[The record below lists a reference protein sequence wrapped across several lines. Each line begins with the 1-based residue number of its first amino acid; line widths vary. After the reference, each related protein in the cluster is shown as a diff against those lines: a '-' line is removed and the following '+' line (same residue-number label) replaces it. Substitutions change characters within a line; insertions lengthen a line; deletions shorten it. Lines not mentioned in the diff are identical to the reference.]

1 MFIDLMED
9 YWIKNILG
17 NDEYTKPLEVI
28 TENVLRLPK
37 GILKNQIIIKGQE
50 YPLKKA
56 TYKEKDVRADV
67 YAFLGEDTILNLEAY
82 KTFDKEKLR
91 KSNVY
96 LCRGYSSQLKKSM
109 PYRKMKKFIQI
120 NLVDH
125 VSKGV
130 LQEKLVQRYFLEEQ
144 GYPLTDDIQIYYIRL
159 DLLDK
164 LNYNVGISDEEF
176 LDILRYLKTTSK
188 NERQILRERWVTIMT
203 MDEYMNAL
211 LSDEVM
217 NEERGMF
224 KKAREYGREEGIS
237 QGINI
242 GESRG
247 IDFVAKNLLKDGK
260 KISYISKVTGLT
272 EEEIRKLQEKLR
284 YNQDSRKKVENEKRI
299 FK

>member
-1 MFIDLMED
+1 MYIDLMED

-17 NDEYTKPLEVI
+17 NGEYTRPLEII

-37 GILKNQIIIKGQE
+37 GILEKQIEIKSHE
-50 YPLKKA
+50 YPIKNA
-56 TYKEKDVRADV
+56 TYKEKNIRADV
-67 YAFLGEDTILNLEAY
+67 FAFLGKDVILNLEAY
-82 KTFDKEKLR
+82 KTFNEENLR

-125 VSKGV
+125 VKRGV
-130 LQEKLVQRYFLEEQ
+130 LQDKLVQRYFLEEQ

-164 LNYNVGISDEEF
+164 LNYNEGISDEEF
-176 LDILRYLKTTSK
+176 LDILRYLKAK
-188 NERQILRERWVTIMT
+188 GEDERQKLKEKWRAIMT

-217 NEERGMF
+217 NEERSMF
-224 KKAREYGREEGIS
+224 KKARDYGREEGIDIGKTE
-237 QGINI
+237 GINA
-242 GESRG
+242 EKRS
-247 IDFVAKNLLKDGK
+247 VAQRLLKTTDNLDYIAM
-260 KISYISKVTGLT
+260 ISELSKD
-272 EEEIRKLQEKLR
+272 EIKKLQ
-284 YNQDSRKKVENEKRI
+284 NN
-299 FK
+299 

>member
-224 KKAREYGREEGIS
+224 KKAREYGREEGMN

-247 IDFVAKNLLKDGK
+247 MDMEKKSVAKRLLKETDNLEF
-260 KISYISKVTGLT
+260 ISRISGLD
-272 EEEIRKLQEKLR
+272 EEEIRKLQEKLV
-284 YNQDSRKKVENEKRI
+284 S
-299 FK
+299 

>member
-1 MFIDLMED
+1 MCIDLMED
-9 YWIKNILG
+9 FWIKNILG

-28 TENVLRLPK
+28 TEHVLRLPK
-37 GILKNQIIIKGQE
+37 GILKNQIVIKGQE
-50 YPLKKA
+50 YPFKKA
-56 TYKEKDVRADV
+56 TYKEKDVRADI
-67 YAFLGEDTILNLEAY
+67 YAFLGEDIILNLEAY

-109 PYRKMKKFIQI
+109 PYRKMKKFVQI

-125 VSKGV
+125 VRSGV
-130 LQEKLVQRYFLEEQ
+130 LEDKVIQRYFLEDQ

-176 LDILRYLKTTSK
+176 LDILRYLKARSET
-188 NERQILRERWVTIMT
+188 ERKIYAERWVTIMT
-203 MDEYMNAL
+203 MEEYMEAL
-211 LSDEVM
+211 LNDEVM

-224 KKAREYGREEGIS
+224 KKAREYGIEEGIDIGKS
-237 QGINI
+237 QGISI

-247 IDFVAKNLLKDGK
+247 INIGKTEERAEIAKELLKLEVPLK
-260 KISYISKVTGLT
+260 KIILATGLT
-272 EEEIRKLQEKLR
+272 EDALRKLQK
-284 YNQDSRKKVENEKRI
+284 N
-299 FK
+299 

>member
-1 MFIDLMED
+1 MYIDLMED
-9 YWIKNILG
+9 YWVKNILG
-17 NDEYTKPLEVI
+17 NEEYTRPLEII

-37 GILKNQIIIKGQE
+37 GILEKQITIKSHE
-50 YPLKKA
+50 YPIKKA
-56 TYKEKDVRADV
+56 TYKEKDIRADV
-67 YAFLGEDTILNLEAY
+67 FAFLGKDIILNLEAY
-82 KTFDKEKLR
+82 KTFDEEKLR

-125 VSKGV
+125 VKRGV
-130 LQEKLVQRYFLEEQ
+130 LQDKLVQRYFLEEQ

-176 LDILRYLKTTSK
+176 LDILRYLKA
-188 NERQILRERWVTIMT
+188 NREEERQKLKEKWRTIMT

-217 NEERGMF
+217 NEERSMF
-224 KKAREYGREEGIS
+224 KKAREYGREEGIN
-237 QGINI
+237 QGIDI
-242 GESRG
+242 
-247 IDFVAKNLLKDGK
+247 GK
-260 KISYISKVTGLT
+260 KEAYENMAKEMLKRNVSIEDIMEISKLS
-272 EEEIRKLQEKLR
+272 EEEIL
-284 YNQDSRKKVENEKRI
+284 N
-299 FK
+299 FKSNM

>member
-1 MFIDLMED
+1 MCKDLMED
-9 YWIKNILG
+9 FWIKNILG

-37 GILKNQIIIKGQE
+37 GILKNQIVIKGQE
-50 YPLKKA
+50 YPFKKA
-56 TYKEKDVRADV
+56 TYKEKDVRADI
-67 YAFLGEDTILNLEAY
+67 YAFLGEDIILNLEAY

-109 PYRKMKKFIQI
+109 PYRKMKKFVQI

-125 VSKGV
+125 VRSGV
-130 LQEKLVQRYFLEEQ
+130 LEDKVIQRYFLEDQ

-176 LDILRYLKTTSK
+176 LDILRYLKARSET
-188 NERQILRERWVTIMT
+188 ERKLYAERWVTIMT
-203 MDEYMNAL
+203 MEEYMEAL
-211 LSDEVM
+211 LNDEVM

-224 KKAREYGREEGIS
+224 KKAREYGIEEGIDIGKS
-237 QGINI
+237 QGISI

-247 IDFVAKNLLKDGK
+247 INIGKTEERAEIAKELLKLEVPLK
-260 KISYISKVTGLT
+260 KIILATGLT
-272 EEEIRKLQEKLR
+272 EDALRKLQK
-284 YNQDSRKKVENEKRI
+284 N
-299 FK
+299 

>member
-224 KKAREYGREEGIS
+224 KKAREYGREEGI
-237 QGINI
+237 NI

-247 IDFVAKNLLKDGK
+247 MDMEKKSVAKRLLKETDNLEF
-260 KISYISKVTGLT
+260 ISRISGLD
-272 EEEIRKLQEKLR
+272 EEEIRKLQEKLV
-284 YNQDSRKKVENEKRI
+284 S
-299 FK
+299 

>member
-224 KKAREYGREEGIS
+224 KKAREYGREEGMN

-242 GESRG
+242 GKIQGISIGESRG
-247 IDFVAKNLLKDGK
+247 MDMEKKSVAKRLLKETDNLEF
-260 KISYISKVTGLT
+260 ISRISGLD
-272 EEEIRKLQEKLR
+272 EEEIRKLQEKLV
-284 YNQDSRKKVENEKRI
+284 S
-299 FK
+299 

>member
-1 MFIDLMED
+1 MCIDLMED
-9 YWIKNILG
+9 FWIKNILG

-56 TYKEKDVRADV
+56 TYKEKDVRADI
-67 YAFLGEDTILNLEAY
+67 YAFLGEDIILNLEAY

-125 VSKGV
+125 VRSGV
-130 LQEKLVQRYFLEEQ
+130 LEDKVIQRYFLEDQ

-176 LDILRYLKTTSK
+176 LDILRYLKARSET
-188 NERQILRERWVTIMT
+188 ERKLYAERWVTIMT
-203 MDEYMNAL
+203 MEEYMEAL
-211 LSDEVM
+211 LNDEVM

-224 KKAREYGREEGIS
+224 KKAREYGIEEGIS
-237 QGINI
+237 QGIDIGKSQGISIGESRGISI

-247 IDFVAKNLLKDGK
+247 IDFVAKNLLKETKDIG
-260 KISYISKVTGLT
+260 YISKVTGLT
-272 EEEIRKLQEKLR
+272 AEEIRKL
-284 YNQDSRKKVENEKRI
+284 KKN
-299 FK
+299 

>member
-1 MFIDLMED
+1 MYIDLMED
-9 YWIKNILG
+9 YWVKNILG
-17 NDEYTKPLEVI
+17 NEEYTRPLEII

-37 GILKNQIIIKGQE
+37 GILEKQIEIKSHE
-50 YPLKKA
+50 YPIKKA
-56 TYKEKDVRADV
+56 TYKEKNIRADV
-67 YAFLGEDTILNLEAY
+67 FAFLGKDVILNLEAY
-82 KTFDKEKLR
+82 KAFNEENLR

-125 VSKGV
+125 VKRGV
-130 LQEKLVQRYFLEEQ
+130 LQDKLVQRYFLEEQ

-176 LDILRYLKTTSK
+176 LDILRYLKA
-188 NERQILRERWVTIMT
+188 NREEERQKLKEKWRTIMT

-217 NEERGMF
+217 NEERSMF
-224 KKAREYGREEGIS
+224 KKAREYGREEGIN
-237 QGINI
+237 QGIDI
-242 GESRG
+242 
-247 IDFVAKNLLKDGK
+247 GK
-260 KISYISKVTGLT
+260 KEAYENMAKEMLKRNVSIEDIMEISKLS
-272 EEEIRKLQEKLR
+272 EEEIL
-284 YNQDSRKKVENEKRI
+284 N
-299 FK
+299 FKSNM

>member
-1 MFIDLMED
+1 MYIDLMED

-17 NDEYTKPLEVI
+17 NEEYTRPLEI
-28 TENVLRLPK
+28 IAENVLRLPK
-37 GILKNQIIIKGQE
+37 GILEKQIEIKSHE
-50 YPLKKA
+50 YPIKKA
-56 TYKEKDVRADV
+56 TYKEKNIRADV
-67 YAFLGEDTILNLEAY
+67 FAFLGKDVILNLEAY
-82 KTFDKEKLR
+82 KTFNEENLR

-125 VSKGV
+125 VKRGV
-130 LQEKLVQRYFLEEQ
+130 LQDKLVQRYFLEEQ

-176 LDILRYLKTTSK
+176 LDILRYLKTK
-188 NERQILRERWVTIMT
+188 GEDERQKLKEKWRTIMT

-217 NEERGMF
+217 NEERSMF
-224 KKAREYGREEGIS
+224 KKARDYGLEE
-237 QGINI
+237 GINI
-242 GESRG
+242 GKTEGMNAEKRS
-247 IDFVAKNLLKDGK
+247 VAQRLLKTTDDLDYIAM
-260 KISYISKVTGLT
+260 ISELSKD
-272 EEEIRKLQEKLR
+272 EIRKLQ
-284 YNQDSRKKVENEKRI
+284 NN
-299 FK
+299 

>member
-224 KKAREYGREEGIS
+224 KKAREYGREEGI
-237 QGINI
+237 NI

-247 IDFVAKNLLKDGK
+247 ISIGKSQGISIGKTEERLKIAKELLKLGLDSK
-260 KISYISKVTGLT
+260 DISMATELT
-272 EEEIRKLQEKLR
+272 EEEIRKLQEKLV
-284 YNQDSRKKVENEKRI
+284 S
-299 FK
+299 